1 MTASNGGGERLRLL
15 QDPCIVRLRREKKH
29 RRPHEWGLEIL
40 VAACRLDIPGALDP
54 RRVRSKP
61 FVAIPPLA
69 NSYAERR
76 GGGRLKNKVIAI
88 VSSRITRKPLV
99 FRAAN
104 PVRKVSSF
112 AAEKPW
118 LSGEP

>member
-1 MTASNGGGERLRLL
+1 MVVVSVCVYFRTPVSFGSDARTTPPAPRM
-15 QDPCIVRLRREKKH
+15 
-29 RRPHEWGLEIL
+29 GLEIL
-40 VAACRLDIPGALDP
+40 VAACRLDIPSALDP
-54 RRVRSKP
+54 GRVRSKP
-61 FVAIPPLA
+61 LVAIPPLA

-104 PVRKVSSF
+104 PVRKVSSV
-112 AAEKPW
+112 AAEKAW